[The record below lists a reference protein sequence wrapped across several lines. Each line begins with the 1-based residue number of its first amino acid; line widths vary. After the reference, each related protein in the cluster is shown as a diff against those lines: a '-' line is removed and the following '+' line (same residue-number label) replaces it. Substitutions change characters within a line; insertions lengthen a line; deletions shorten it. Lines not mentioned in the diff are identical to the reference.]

1 MSRIRIDLDQL
12 GVALSDHDSEWV
24 LDTQT
29 GQLLIANWLRDS
41 EWREMEIEAG
51 GEDYGDDP
59 LEGDRFIMVEF
70 IGSNEGFRWMEDFAL
85 DQENERVREKLLGAL
100 DRPRPFRQF
109 KDALNAF
116 PEVRGAWH
124 RYEDAKLKACARAW
138 LADHDIDAD
147 VFEAAPPESA
157 A

>member
-29 GQLLIANWLRDS
+29 GDLLIADWLRDS
-41 EWREMEIEAG
+41 EWREMGIEIG
-51 GEDYGDDP
+51 GDDPGDDP

-85 DQENERVREKLLGAL
+85 DQEHERVRKTLLNAL

-124 RYEDAKLKACARAW
+124 RYEDARLKASARAW
-138 LADHDIDAD
+138 LANHDVDAD
-147 VFEAAPPESA
+147 VFEATRHEPQA
-157 A
+157 